1 MSKAGVEKIEE
12 LTRSSDFITRPEI
25 IIHNLKSEDIYEYC
39 RKHNK
44 TILEADEILVFCDNK
59 DLEDENESNC

>member
-25 IIHNLKSEDIYEYC
+25 IIHNLKSEDVREYC
-39 RKHNK
+39 LKHRK
-44 TILEADEILVFCDNK
+44 IVSAGDGILVFF
-59 DLEDENESNC
+59 